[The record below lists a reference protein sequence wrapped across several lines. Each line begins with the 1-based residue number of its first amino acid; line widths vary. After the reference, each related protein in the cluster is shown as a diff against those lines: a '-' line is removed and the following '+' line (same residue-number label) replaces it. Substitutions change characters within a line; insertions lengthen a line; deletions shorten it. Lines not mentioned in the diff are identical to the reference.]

1 VTVRANRL
9 WAASAVI
16 MSTLVASCRG
26 VDTGTG
32 PSAPVASASVAS
44 SSRFVFSMPQSGTT
58 SAGVY
63 DSAGRL
69 IRTLWSGEAL
79 APGEYVRFWD
89 KTDDAGRV
97 ASPGKY
103 EVRLIIHRLSYVWE
117 GVVGNSSG
125 VFVGPQVHKALQPP
139 ASITISGE
147 HAYYAVGYNEG
158 QTGIHGFQLSTP
170 QFDTHPIELVDPF
183 VAMSMVSADAT
194 RIYWANTGGFSHS
207 SFVAAFDLATGQASN
222 FAAGARVCLNMRPD
236 STHCYEH
243 QDYSSVIDV
252 ATDASAAPT
261 GLAVQS
267 RGRVLAVAHGGQD
280 RIRLYDKLSGASI
293 GEIGVPLTPKGL
305 NQLAMSPG
313 GDLWVISGHSLLR
326 FTNLDTTPTLVATVT
341 GLIRPLAVAV
351 SPANDDIVWVADGG
365 ASQQLKRLD
374 RNGVVQAIVGVA
386 GGYGTDPVVADT
398 KLCFQGPGGQ
408 EQTAVAVAADESI
421 WVVDYCNDR
430 MLRFRPGGRLD
441 GEVAYLPKVYASTVD
456 HGNPTRVFANYL
468 EFEVDYTVPLTPG
481 RSWKL
486 VRNWLA
492 GLPPALRDPEAG
504 NSGFDGFRTVETLS
518 NGRTFGL
525 LSAGGRQVIVE
536 LPALGPARLVNALPP
551 PGPNETPAV
560 MYENGDVGY
569 AVTSN
574 GVQSVMRLPLSGFTP
589 AGDPVWL
596 REPRRL
602 AAVPALR
609 GTPYYRGTFSGV
621 IGPRFPVTESG
632 NVIFFDQSVTGNE
645 GFHLGAAAI
654 DGDTWLW
661 QASPTGPLDGRGA
674 FQTKSIDTTIN
685 YGGNVVWSSGRHVV
699 YGFHG
704 EFYTDLSNH
713 NVGQANQFLHYYD
726 DGLFIG
732 QFGLPST
739 RTTIPSAAG
748 LSGNAFSPTL
758 VRVGDQLYLYHNDES
773 AHGGVHRWRFDGWQD
788 LKELRLPLQR

>member
-1 VTVRANRL
+1 
-9 WAASAVI
+9 
-16 MSTLVASCRG
+16 
-26 VDTGTG
+26 
-32 PSAPVASASVAS
+32 
-44 SSRFVFSMPQSGTT
+44 MPQSGTT

-89 KTDDAGRV
+89 KADDSGRV

-125 VFVGPQVHKALQPP
+125 VFVGPQVHKAYQPP
-139 ASITISGE
+139 TSITISGE

-183 VAMSMVSADAT
+183 AGMSMVSADAT

-207 SFVAAFDLATGQASN
+207 SFVAAFDLATGQLSN
-222 FAAGARVCLNMRPD
+222 FAAGARVCLNTRPD
-236 STHCYEH
+236 SGDRCFA
-243 QDYSSVIDV
+243 DYPSVIDV
-252 ATDASAAPT
+252 ATDASAVPT

-293 GEIGVPLTPKGL
+293 GEIAVPLTPKGL

-313 GDLWVISGHSLLR
+313 GDLWVISGRSLIR
-326 FTNLDTTPTLVATVT
+326 FTDLENGPTPVATVT
-341 GLIRPLAVAV
+341 GLTRPLAVAV
-351 SPANDDIVWVADGG
+351 SPANDDTVWVADGG

-386 GGYGTDPVVADT
+386 GGYGTDPVVADS
-398 KLCFQGPGGQ
+398 KLCFQGPGGH

-430 MLRFRPGGRLD
+430 MLRFRPD
-441 GEVAYLPKVYASTVD
+441 GQRDAEVAYLPAVYASTVD
-456 HGNPTRVFANYL
+456 HGSPTRVFANYL
-468 EFEVDYTVPLTPG
+468 EFEVDYAAPLAPG
-481 RSWKL
+481 KSWKL
-486 VRNWLA
+486 VRNWLI
-492 GLPPALRDPEAG
+492 GLPAALQDPQNG
-504 NSGFDGFRTVETLS
+504 NGGFAGFRTVETLS
-518 NGRTFGL
+518 NGRTYGL
-525 LSAGGRQVIVE
+525 LSAPQGGQAIVE
-536 LPALGPARLVNALPP
+536 LPRSGPVRLIKVLPK
-551 PGPNETPAV
+551 PGPHETPLV
-560 MYENGDVGY
+560 MYENGDLGY
-569 AVTSN
+569 SLTWNA
-574 GVQSVMRLPLSGFTP
+574 VQSVIRLPLSGFAAT
-589 AGDPVWL
+589 GDPVWSS
-596 REPRRL
+596 RPQQL
-602 AAVPALR
+602 AAVPTLL
-609 GTPYYRGTFSGV
+609 GTPYYRGAFSGV

-674 FQTKSIDTTIN
+674 FQTKSIDTSIN
-685 YGGNVVWSSGRHVV
+685 YGGNAVWSSGRHVV

-713 NVGQANQFLHYYD
+713 KVGQANQFLHYYD

-739 RTTIPSAAG
+739 RTTIPSASG

-773 AHGGVHRWRFDGWQD
+773 SHGGVHRWRFDGWQD